1 MKKILIVDDQP
12 GIRIVL
18 QEVLKNEGYAIQTA
32 GSGLEAVELLKN
44 EDFDALLTDMKL
56 PGMNGVEILQHAAD
70 LNKKLVIMMM
80 TAYGEQELVDQAK
93 SLGAAHFFKKPF
105 EIIEVRETIN
115 ELLKDNDL
123 K

>member
-32 GSGLEAVELLKN
+32 GSGREAVELLKN

-70 LNKKLVIMMM
+70 LNKELVIMMM
-80 TAYGEQELVDQAK
+80 TAYGEQELVDKAK

-105 EIIEVRETIN
+105 EIMEVRTTIN

>member
-18 QEVLKNEGYAIQTA
+18 QEVLKNEGYEIQTA
-32 GSGLEAVELLKN
+32 GSGLEAIELIKN

-56 PGMNGVEILQHAAD
+56 PGMNGVEILQHASD
-70 LNKKLVIMMM
+70 LNKKFVIMMM

>member
-18 QEVLKNEGYAIQTA
+18 QEVLKNEGYEIQTA
-32 GSGLEAVELLKN
+32 GSGLEAIELIKN

-70 LNKKLVIMMM
+70 LNKKFVIMMM

>member
-18 QEVLKNEGYAIQTA
+18 QEVLKNEGYEIQTA
-32 GSGLEAVELLKN
+32 GSGLEAIELIKN

-70 LNKKLVIMMM
+70 LNKN
-80 TAYGEQELVDQAK
+80 
-93 SLGAAHFFKKPF
+93 SSS
-105 EIIEVRETIN
+105 
-115 ELLKDNDL
+115 
-123 K
+123 